1 MEQTILERQF
11 SEIVVEGLFSKD
23 NNTSRIWSIL
33 NALKIEI
40 IDIIG
45 TENTLYKELMHYIV
59 EGDDPIDV
67 YIFVCNLI
75 RSNKYSIK
83 SNDYWRLL
91 AKIKNIVKWGH
102 E

>member
-11 SEIVVEGLFSKD
+11 SEVVVAGLCSED

-33 NALKIEI
+33 NAMKIEI

-45 TENTLYKELMHYIV
+45 AEDVLYKELMHYIV

-67 YIFVCNLI
+67 FLYVC
-75 RSNKYSIK
+75 K
-83 SNDYWRLL
+83 
-91 AKIKNIVKWGH
+91 KIKGMSIQHVQLRRLEHIFKDRKMLQK
-102 E
+102 